1 MLQKLTEIFDKE
13 RQNFYLWLPLIFG
26 LGAAFFI
33 SFSSGFLAKIFI
45 FATLFFC
52 SLILFYLNRFSL
64 RSLIYIAI
72 ATFFAGAFYSIF
84 YTKTFLNHTEISGKV
99 YVDGS
104 AKIESIKNFHNPIN
118 HLDGM
123 YLLVSQPYLEQSK
136 FVKKVAKKEIKAK
149 KPKKKKLLKPRKPR
163 KPADPNKPKKPK
175 KPRKIS
181 TKNFVN
187 LKDYQDFDRAAID
200 WRQSYQNVNWIE
212 KNDKKIFPRPPEKI
226 ALILVKANHNLEIN
240 DKIAFK
246 AMLKPFAEAEFAD
259 DFDYKLNFKAQKIG
273 ASGYAIGEVRLLEKN
288 EISNF
293 KSYFLNLREKIRGRF
308 NQHLSGN
315 ASAIANALFIGDQ
328 KVIDKDF
335 YEKIRV
341 SGLAHLLSISG
352 FHLSLAGAI
361 FFFSVRFL
369 LARSEYLT
377 LRYDIKKI
385 AAFLALIASYVYL
398 QIADSPVPAKRAF
411 LMIFCIFIA
420 LMLQQKINSKRVIAA
435 SMLAIIFY
443 NPYIIFNIGFQ
454 LSFLA
459 VFILATIYDDF
470 KLQISS
476 KFLRYFCEIIFI
488 SIIMQI
494 ISLPFILHGIGNLA
508 IYGFIANILA
518 IPLTSF
524 FIMPLGFL
532 SFFLMPLNLEK
543 YVLLLMNEGILL
555 LEKIINFVND
565 IPYSS
570 VMMPHIS
577 SLGFVLSLI
586 AIALILFHKSYL
598 RYAGILLFLSS
609 FLTLKFDKK
618 PDLIFDKDQKFF
630 AIYDEENG
638 LTFSEKMRPSRQL
651 KSWLKHFNQTEYK
664 VGNFCQKNICDFTY
678 KNRKILVIQKRSK
691 IGEICKND
699 EYYLAVNLTKKF
711 EMPSC
716 VRAERI
722 IDNIDFGKTLEIYLD
737 EAVIAR

>member
-1 MLQKLTEIFDKE
+1 MLNKFTEIFDKE

-33 SFSSGFLAKIFI
+33 SFSAGFLAKISI

-72 ATFFAGAFYSIF
+72 ATFFAGAFYSIL

-123 YLLVSQPYLEQSK
+123 YLLVSKPYLEQSK
-136 FVKKVAKKEIKAK
+136 FVKKEVKAK
-149 KPKKKKLLKPRKPR
+149 KPKKKKSLKPRKPR

-187 LKDYQDFDRAAID
+187 LKDYQDFDRKAID
-200 WRQSYQNVNWIE
+200 LRQNYQNVNWLE

-226 ALILVKANHNLEIN
+226 ALILVRANRNLEIN

-246 AMLKPFAEAEFAD
+246 AMLKPFSEEEFSD

-293 KSYFLNLREKIRGRF
+293 RSYFLDLREKIRGRF
-308 NQHLSGN
+308 NLYLSGN
-315 ASAIANALFIGDQ
+315 SSAIANALFIGDQ

-361 FFFSVRFL
+361 FFFSTRFL

-385 AAFLALIASYVYL
+385 AAFLALIASYIYL

-543 YVLLLMNEGILL
+543 YVLLLMNEGILW

-577 SLGFVLSLI
+577 SLGFVLSII

-630 AIYDEENG
+630 AIYNEEND
-638 LTFSEKMRPSRQL
+638 LVFSEKMRASRQL

-664 VGNFCQKNICDFTY
+664 IGDFCQKNICDFTY
-678 KNRKILVIQKRSK
+678 KNKKILVIQKRSK
-691 IGEICKND
+691 IDEICKKD
-699 EYYLAVNLTKKF
+699 FDLAVNLTKKF

-716 VRAERI
+716 VKAKQI
-722 IDNIDFGKTLEIYLD
+722 IDNIDFGKTKEIYFD
-737 EAVIAR
+737 EVKW